1 MLEFVIE
8 LFYGFLVLLGM
19 RDGLEE
25 ILEKKIIPVCFIF
38 RAVVNG
44 CKVLL
49 VETRDVIL
57 SFEFV
62 KSIELFWVLSNMG
75 NERVTKIVREFL
87 SGWEIFQY
95 LIFDDILKSFRRR
108 SKDVF
113 GKKVKMVVECFK
125 NLRQFCGNGYREKSK

>member
-62 KSIELFWVLSNMG
+62 KSIELF
-75 NERVTKIVREFL
+75 
-87 SGWEIFQY
+87 
-95 LIFDDILKSFRRR
+95 
-108 SKDVF
+108 
-113 GKKVKMVVECFK
+113 
-125 NLRQFCGNGYREKSK
+125 